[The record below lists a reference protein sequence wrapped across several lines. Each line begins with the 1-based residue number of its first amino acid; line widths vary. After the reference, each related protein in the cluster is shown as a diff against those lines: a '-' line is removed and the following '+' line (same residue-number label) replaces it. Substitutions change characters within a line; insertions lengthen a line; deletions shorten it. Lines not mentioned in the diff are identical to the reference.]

1 MERDINKL
9 GKRIINGGEISFEEA
24 CALLSM
30 TSEQDIDELVETAH
44 EVFLAF
50 QNKKADLCSLVNAKS
65 GRCSEDCAFCA
76 QSSHFNGAVNEYPL
90 FDVDKIVQ
98 CAKEAEQSGAH
109 RFCIVTSGKRLD
121 SNDFNRVLDAF
132 RAIREHTSLELD
144 GSLGLLSD
152 DEIKA
157 LREVGVTRIN
167 HNLET
172 SERYFSNVCSTHTF
186 RDRYK
191 TIERLKQ
198 QGMQT
203 CCGGIIG
210 LGEAREDRVAL
221 AFSLK
226 NLAVDCV
233 PLNIL
238 NPRPGTPLEKRPRL
252 TPQEI
257 IKTIAIF
264 RLILPR
270 AIIKIAG
277 GREVNLG
284 EAQARALQAGANG
297 IIIGGYLTTP
307 GNSVKEDLGLIQ
319 SAGLEIK

>member
-1 MERDINKL
+1 MEQDIKTL
-9 GKRIINGGEISFEEA
+9 GEKIINGGEISFEEA
-24 CALLSM
+24 CALLSIENEHDVD
-30 TSEQDIDELVETAH
+30 TLVETAH
-44 EVFLAF
+44 KVFLTF
-50 QNKKADLCSLVNAKS
+50 QNRKADLCSLVNAKS
-65 GRCSEDCAFCA
+65 GRCPEDCAFCA
-76 QSSHFNGAVNEYPL
+76 QSSHFNGAVDEYSL
-90 FDVDKIVQ
+90 FNADKIVQ

-121 SNDFNRVLDAF
+121 SEDFNKVLDAF
-132 RAIREHTSLELD
+132 RAIKENTSLELD
-144 GSLGLLSD
+144 GSLGILSN
-152 DEIKA
+152 DEIQA
-157 LREVGVTRIN
+157 LRQIGVTRIN

-172 SERYFSNVCSTHTF
+172 SERFFSQICSTHTF

-191 TIERLKQ
+191 TVERLRQ
-198 QGMQT
+198 HGMQT

-210 LGEAREDRVAL
+210 LGEEREDRVAL

-226 NLAVDCV
+226 DLAVDCV

-238 NPRPGTPLEKRPRL
+238 NPRPGTPLENRCRL
-252 TPQEI
+252 EPQEI
-257 IKTIAIF
+257 IKTIAVF
-264 RLILPR
+264 RLILPK

-284 EAQARALQAGANG
+284 EAQVRALRAGANG